1 MADRMARSATSMSA
15 DRAHMRAG
23 ARAVAARTIM
33 GGIAALTLL
42 VALPGHAQTNPPPVD
57 STIPSPAVPV
67 LPQTAP
73 AIPPLPPLPAA
84 CETPGTQ
91 VITASP
97 LPNIATALK
106 SRKKINIMAIGST
119 SASLRGPVTGDRFA
133 ALERF
138 LEATFKGLD
147 VEILHRG
154 VSGELAVNAA
164 ERISTE
170 AVLAKADVVLWQ
182 LGTADAL
189 AQIPVGDFK
198 SAVSQTIGW
207 LKNHNIDVILVGMRY
222 THSMTKDEHYQAI
235 RQTILNIATEQN
247 VLRVGLYEAEETLEK
262 IRSKQGIVLSEIE
275 ATDSDYT
282 CVAESLARSI
292 AVGLFTRPGPIIIPA
307 PKVP

>member
-1 MADRMARSATSMSA
+1 MADRMARPATGMSA
-15 DRAHMRAG
+15 RAASIRPG
-23 ARAVAARTIM
+23 GLAVVAVTSVVITM
-33 GGIAALTLL
+33 FI
-42 VALPGHAQTNPPPVD
+42 ALPGHAQTNPPTVEP
-57 STIPSPAVPV
+57 TIPIPAVPV

-73 AIPPLPPLPAA
+73 VIPPLPAA

-91 VITASP
+91 VVSSSP
-97 LPNIATALK
+97 LPNIANALK
-106 SRKKINIMAIGST
+106 ARKKINIMAIGST
-119 SASLRGPVTGDRFA
+119 SASLRGPVSGDRFA

-147 VEILHRG
+147 VEIMHRG

-164 ERISTE
+164 ARISTE

-182 LGTADAL
+182 LGTSDAL
-189 AQIPVGDFK
+189 AQIPVDDFK
-198 SAVSQTIGW
+198 AAVTQMIGW

-222 THSMTKDEHYQAI
+222 TMSMTKDQHYQAI
-235 RQTILNIATEQN
+235 RQTILDIAKEQN
-247 VLRVGLYEAEETLEK
+247 VLRVGLYEAEETLER

-292 AVGLFTRPGPIIIPA
+292 AVGLFTRPGPVIIPV
-307 PKVP
+307 PKSP

>member
-1 MADRMARSATSMSA
+1 MADRMARPATVMSA
-15 DRAHMRAG
+15 ERAHMRAVVL
-23 ARAVAARTIM
+23 AV
-33 GGIAALTLL
+33 
-42 VALPGHAQTNPPPVD
+42 VALSSAVMAMPPATPGHAQTTPAAPVET
-57 STIPSPAVPV
+57 TIPVPVVPV
-67 LPQTAP
+67 LPQSAP
-73 AIPPLPPLPAA
+73 VIPPLPAA

-91 VITASP
+91 VIAASP
-97 LPNIATALK
+97 LPNIANALK
-106 SRKKINIMAIGST
+106 TRKKINIMAIGST
-119 SASLRGPVTGDRFA
+119 SASLRGPVSGDRFA

-147 VEILHRG
+147 VEIMHRG

-164 ERISTE
+164 TRISTE

-182 LGTADAL
+182 LGTSDAL
-189 AQIPVGDFK
+189 AQISVDDFK
-198 SAVSQTIGW
+198 AAVTQTISW

-222 THSMTKDEHYQAI
+222 TMSMTKDAHYQAI
-235 RQTILNIATEQN
+235 RQTILDLAKEQN

-292 AVGLFTRPGPIIIPA
+292 AVGLFTRPGPIIIPV

>member
-1 MADRMARSATSMSA
+1 MADRMARPATGVSAIS
-15 DRAHMRAG
+15 AHMRVGGLTAASRTVVAMTALMAMFIASS
-23 ARAVAARTIM
+23 ARA
-33 GGIAALTLL
+33 
-42 VALPGHAQTNPPPVD
+42 QTSPPPPVD
-57 STIPSPAVPV
+57 ATIPVPAVPV

-73 AIPPLPPLPAA
+73 VIPPLPAA

-91 VITASP
+91 VISSSP
-97 LPNIATALK
+97 LPNIASALK
-106 SRKKINIMAIGST
+106 NRKKINIMAIGST
-119 SASLRGPVTGDRFA
+119 SASLRGPVSGDRFA

-138 LEATFKGLD
+138 LEAMFKGLD
-147 VEILHRG
+147 VEIMHRG

-182 LGTADAL
+182 LGTSDAL
-189 AQIPVGDFK
+189 AQIPVDDFK
-198 SAVSQTIGW
+198 AAVTQAISW

-222 THSMTKDEHYQAI
+222 TMSMTKDQHYQAI
-235 RQTILNIATEQN
+235 RQTILDIAREQN

-292 AVGLFTRPGPIIIPA
+292 AVGLFTRPGPIIIPV

>member
-1 MADRMARSATSMSA
+1 MADRMARPATGMSA
-15 DRAHMRAG
+15 DRAPMRAG
-23 ARAVAARTIM
+23 ARTVAARAIVGLIT
-33 GGIAALTLL
+33 ALTLL
-42 VALPGHAQTNPPPVD
+42 MASPGHTQTAPPPVE
-57 STIPSPAVPV
+57 STIPTPTVPA

-73 AIPPLPPLPAA
+73 VIPALPPLPAA

-91 VITASP
+91 VITTSP
-97 LPNIATALK
+97 LPNIANALK
-106 SRKKINIMAIGST
+106 ARKKINIMAIGST
-119 SASLRGPVTGDRFA
+119 SASLRGPVSGDRFA

-147 VEILHRG
+147 VEIMHRG

-164 ERISTE
+164 ERIGTE
-170 AVLAKADVVLWQ
+170 AAMAKADVVLWQ

-189 AQIPVGDFK
+189 AQIPVDDFK
-198 SAVSQTIGW
+198 AAVTQTISW
-207 LKNHNIDVILVGMRY
+207 LKTHNIDVILVGMRY
-222 THSMTKDEHYQAI
+222 TLSMTKDEHYQAI
-235 RQTILNIATEQN
+235 RQSILNIAKEQN

-292 AVGLFTRPGPIIIPA
+292 AVGLFTRPGPILIPA
-307 PKVP
+307 PKAP